1 MGNVSKIAPAVS
13 EKCQS
18 ANQASGGVAA
28 QWGSSGQ
35 QPGVLIWRIEK
46 FHVNP
51 WPSDMYGQFHTGDSY
66 IVLHTYKQG
75 PKLAHDIFFWLGSET
90 TQDEAGTAA
99 YKTVELDDYLGGGPV
114 QHREVQGF
122 ESPAFCQLFSSH
134 GGVMYLDDV
143 LDADEAGDDDDVDTQ
158 KRILKLSDAS
168 GSLQFTVV
176 SEGKLA
182 KSFLSSDD
190 AFILDLGDKIMI
202 WLGKQ
207 SSQTEKQQA
216 WACANG
222 LKQDRGSKPEVT
234 DFREGDGDQSQ
245 FFEHLEGDADD
256 VLDADEAGDDDD
268 V

>member
-190 AFILDLGDKIMI
+190 AFIIDSGFEVFVWIGNGASAAERKNALGYAQRYVEDQGRSYLPITKCFE
-202 WLGKQ
+202 KTA
-207 SSQTEKQQA
+207 SSA
-216 WACANG
+216 
-222 LKQDRGSKPEVT
+222 
-234 DFREGDGDQSQ
+234 F
-245 FFEHLEGDADD
+245 DA
-256 VLDADEAGDDDD
+256 LF
-268 V
+268 